1 MSRNT
6 NKFSATDIHILEC
19 GLGWIKEDQDTFAN
33 KLFHRVL
40 RDHPDISVSLHV
52 MGLQSFSRHMVQ
64 TLDTIIGDLQTCG
77 RIQTPLREQWA
88 ELSGKTIR
96 ELEPEQR
103 IRMAE
108 TFLDVL
114 SELAEDAWSPA
125 MESAWRKAID
135 EVSIQLWGQQSES
148 FSLSKMLSPF
158 QRIKRKNHGMSQPSG
173 FFLGTLVVLAGGLAS
188 IGLWSRYRSAAVK
201 LKRNPWLK
209 KMWCS

>member
-1 MSRNT
+1 MEKDTRE
-6 NKFSATDIHILEC
+6 FSATELHILEC
-19 GLGWIKEDQDTFAN
+19 GLGWITEAQDAFVP
-33 KLFHRVL
+33 KLFHRLL
-40 RDHPDISVSLHV
+40 RDHPEVSPYLQEL
-52 MGLQSFSRHMVQ
+52 GLQSFSRHLVQ
-64 TLDTIIGDLQTCG
+64 ALETIISDLRSCG
-77 RIQTPLREQWA
+77 RVRTPLREQWTN
-88 ELSGKTIR
+88 LSTTTVNP
-96 ELEPEQR
+96 LNPEQF
-103 IRMAE
+103 IKITE
-108 TFLDVL
+108 TYLDVF
-114 SELAEDAWSPA
+114 SELAEDAWSPT

-135 EVSIQLWGQQSES
+135 EVSIQLWGQQTES